1 MSIIGFLTWVDGL
14 PSSVALRE
22 SIWTYPIIES
32 LHSVGIAL
40 FIGLLLIWDLR
51 LMGFGLTS
59 LSVSRVWSRL
69 IPWITFGALLMMA
82 TGVMLFFAKP
92 LYFWANVYFRVK
104 LITLVLAVLNAA
116 AFHFGIE
123 KHLASW
129 DTAKRLPLAAKL
141 AGGASM
147 ALWAGVIVFGR
158 FIAYNWYPQLF

>member
-1 MSIIGFLTWVDGL
+1 VSIIGFLTWIDNL
-14 PSSVALRE
+14 PSSIALRE

-32 LHSVGIAL
+32 LHSIGIAL
-40 FIGLLLIWDLR
+40 FIGLLLVWDLR

-59 LSVSRVWSRL
+59 LPVSRVWSKL
-69 IPWITFGALLMMA
+69 IPWITGGALLMMA

-104 LITLVLAVLNAA
+104 LITLVLAALNAV

-129 DTAKRLPLAAKL
+129 DTSERLPLAAKI

-147 ALWAGVIVFGR
+147 ALWAGAIVFGR